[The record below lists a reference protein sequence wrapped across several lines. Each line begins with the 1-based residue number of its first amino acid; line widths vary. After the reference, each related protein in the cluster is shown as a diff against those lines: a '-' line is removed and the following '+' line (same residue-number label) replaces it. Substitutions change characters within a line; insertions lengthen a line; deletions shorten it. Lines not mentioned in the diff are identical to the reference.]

1 MKVELGKA
9 RAQWNK
15 EKQVEVQAIQAQNER
30 DFRTFLDDHRT
41 KISDVLSTAKADFER
56 QKNELLTQK
65 VAEMTEQLNKR
76 LKVQISE
83 ESKRLHDHNNEI
95 LSEIEHL
102 MSEIHDEL
110 VEDNHR
116 DNRLSCVT
124 SNLDTQFVQKLKSY
138 LQRSVKGI
146 VYKVI
151 STAKREFKLCNPEGA
166 QKNPKLGILTEKVA
180 NGMHGFY

>member
-15 EKQVEVQAIQAQNER
+15 EKQAEVQAIQAQNER

-56 QKNELLTQK
+56 QKNELLAQK

-83 ESKRLHDHNNEI
+83 ESKRLHDHYNEI

-102 MSEIHDEL
+102 MSEIH
-110 VEDNHR
+110 N
-116 DNRLSCVT
+116 
-124 SNLDTQFVQKLKSY
+124 
-138 LQRSVKGI
+138 
-146 VYKVI
+146 
-151 STAKREFKLCNPEGA
+151 
-166 QKNPKLGILTEKVA
+166 
-180 NGMHGFY
+180 